1 MRCEPPPPTPPPRVH
16 HLPPRAGE
24 GRHHPADSLLR
35 RLPQGSPSPV
45 RGGRTGDARERG
57 PGGEGSVGRR
67 HLVCYALVLMTLLV
81 SAACGHRPDK
91 DALGGGPVL
100 HLADHLTEA
109 TVRSAGPPATARQ
122 ERVWSLTASPSEWRS
137 VSSADAPHLARVT
150 LEPVSDGLR
159 LALTRTPGSTSPMLL
174 GGIAVDLNGLRFDDW
189 DTVLVRAR
197 SHDRL
202 GGITVSYNLDEAGAV
217 PGEALFFHGG
227 PAVPPVFSDGS
238 VQTYAIPLQPRQ
250 GAARPEML
258 RSLGVFAAAPAE
270 FSLDLLAVALVP
282 RGAAFVDRYGTRP
295 VTRAGLTR
303 QTLFAHTPATL
314 SWQVAALAG
323 ERLDL
328 GLSAAPGETVTYQVT
343 ARADRG
349 KGAERK
355 TLLAETVRDADAWRQ
370 HSIDLSAWEG
380 STVELTLEA
389 ASERPGAVALWGA
402 PILSGT
408 DHRQGGQRPNVIF
421 YVIDGGG
428 ADLMSVYGYN
438 RRTTPFLEQL
448 AAEGVVFERA
458 YSNSTWTQPSTASF
472 MTSLHHSVLGGLRR
486 GVHSTPVPVKAT
498 TMAEHMRR
506 AGYQTAVFT
515 SNPNSG
521 RVIGLERGV
530 DWMQDEE
537 TRHLSISSEELHE
550 RFWQFR
556 ERSPAEPYWVH
567 FQTTDVHEPNEPAQ
581 PFAGL
586 FVPAE
591 ERARLRAWNKLLWQA
606 GVSARGTTSIA
617 GFYDLALERAGID
630 REAFFGLRRGL
641 YDETMAHQD
650 YQIRRLVEQLKRDGE
665 WENTLLIIAAD
676 HGHPA
681 GTFARF
687 GRGLFTPQPEPWQ
700 GALFDAYSTRVPLI
714 FVWPGHIAGGRRI
727 AGPVSMIDVLPTLLD
742 LLGLPQPEVL
752 QGQSLAPLLLGREMQ
767 LRPVIFDEFRVDE
780 HGELIGNLEVIDGR
794 WGASLEIGPHPQG
807 VAATKGRHEV
817 PAGGRWGASHPYFP
831 DVPRLLLYDV
841 WNDPFALHAVNDQH
855 PDLVERYRRML
866 LQHWK
871 AHLALAKRF
880 QEAGEVALTPEQ
892 LQQLRA
898 LGYIR

>member
-1 MRCEPPPPTPPPRVH
+1 MLWQPQKKSIWLGWGRPSPARGGGWWTRGGGVGGGADPAMLAPAMKSILTCESGVLSRHRRCGGLR
-16 HLPPRAGE
+16 
-24 GRHHPADSLLR
+24 LR
-35 RLPQGSPSPV
+35 RLLASW
-45 RGGRTGDARERG
+45 
-57 PGGEGSVGRR
+57 
-67 HLVCYALVLMTLLV
+67 C
-81 SAACGHRPDK
+81 SAAVLSCTVACGGPAGK

-109 TVRSAGPPATARQ
+109 TIESGASPAAARR
-122 ERVWSLTASPSEWRS
+122 ERVWDLAVSRPEWRT
-137 VSSADAPHLARVT
+137 VSAADVPRLAVVA
-150 LEPVSDGLR
+150 LEPVADGVR
-159 LALTRTPGSTSPMLL
+159 MALSRPPRSTSPMLL
-174 GGIAVDLNGLRFDDW
+174 GGIAVDLDNLRFDDW

-202 GGITVSYNLDEAGAV
+202 GGITVSYNLDEPGAV

-227 PAVPPVFSDGS
+227 PSVPPVFSDGS
-238 VQTYAIPLQPRQ
+238 VQIYAIPLQPRR
-250 GAARPEML
+250 GPPRPETL

-270 FSLDLLAVALVP
+270 VHLDLLSIALVP
-282 RGAAFVDRYGTRP
+282 RGAAFVDRYGSRP
-295 VTRAGLTR
+295 VTRGGITR
-303 QTLFAHTPATL
+303 QTLFAHTPASLTVR
-314 SWQVAALAG
+314 VAAPDGA
-323 ERLDL
+323 RLGF
-328 GLSAAPGETVTYQVT
+328 GLSVVPGETVTYRVT
-343 ARADRG
+343 AQAG
-349 KGAERK
+349 GGERK
-355 TLLAETVRDADAWRQ
+355 ALLAETVRDAGVWGQR
-370 HSIDLSAWEG
+370 SVDLSAWGG

-402 PILSGT
+402 PIVSGT
-408 DHRQGGQRPNVIF
+408 DRRQREQRPNVIF

-498 TMAEHMRR
+498 TMAEHLRR
-506 AGYQTAVFT
+506 VGYQTAVFT

-530 DWMQDEE
+530 DWMEDEE
-537 TRHLSISSEELHE
+537 TRDLSTSSDELHE
-550 RFWQFR
+550 RFWRFR

-567 FQTTDVHEPNEPAQ
+567 FQTTDVHEPNEPVQ

-586 FVPAE
+586 FVPPE
-591 ERARLRAWNKLLWQA
+591 GRHQLHAWNRLLWQA

-617 GFYDLALERAGID
+617 GFYDLALDRAGID
-630 REAFFGLRRGL
+630 REAYFGLRRGL
-641 YDETMAHQD
+641 YDETMAYQD
-650 YQIRRLVEQLKRDGE
+650 DQLRRLVERLKLQGE

-687 GRGLFTPQPEPWQ
+687 GRGLFDPQPEPWQ

-714 FVWPGHIAGGRRI
+714 FVWPGRIAGDRRI

-742 LLGLPQPEVL
+742 LLRLPQPEVL

-767 LRPVIFDEFRVDE
+767 LRPVLFDEFRVDE
-780 HGELIGNLEVIDGR
+780 HGELVGNLEIVDGR

-807 VAATKGRHEV
+807 AAATKGRHEV
-817 PAGGRWGASHPYFP
+817 PAGGRWGASHPFFP
-831 DVPRLLLYDV
+831 DAPRLLLYDV
-841 WNDPFALHAVNDQH
+841 WADPFALHAVNDQH
-855 PDLVERYRRML
+855 PDLVEKYRRVL
-866 LQHWK
+866 VNQWK
-871 AHLALAKRF
+871 AHLALAQRF